1 MTASFYE
8 TQRFNQ
14 WWGHLITWSIV
25 AFTLYFVVGQLILG
39 HPLGNNPMPD
49 AGVVLLT
56 MLNGSIIWVLRAMRL
71 DTVINQ
77 RGIEAHLYPLMK
89 RSATWDEI
97 SEARLVS
104 YGFVGYGL
112 RFTPKWGMVYNIGG
126 HKGVFIR
133 LKSGKKYLVGTQDV
147 PGMEAALKHFA
158 GPTAPGAP

>member
-71 DTVINQ
+71 DTVINK

-89 RSATWDEI
+89 RSATWEEI

-112 RFTPKWGMVYNIGG
+112 RFTPKWGMVFNIGG